1 MLPREKECQL
11 RRPVTLHIINLIG
24 MLYIFHRTETKT
36 SELAKRKQE
45 RKRSTEL
52 WTAYVMSVTFKS
64 AIYFLHVY
72 SSRDKK
78 ERNQ

>member
-11 RRPVTLHIINLIG
+11 RRPVTLHVITLIG
-24 MLYIFHRTETKT
+24 MLYIFHRTKTKT
-36 SELAKRKQE
+36 SN
-45 RKRSTEL
+45 TEF

-64 AIYFLHVY
+64 AINFLHVY

-78 ERNQ
+78 E